1 MVAWIYADSPFNWTE
16 ERPCDVYAE
25 PSGTPENESTT
36 KSAEKSMADSSP
48 EQLLDHPA
56 HDEYATFP
64 FALANANHHGEET
77 EDAKCNITGDEK
89 EK

>member
-1 MVAWIYADSPFNWTE
+1 
-16 ERPCDVYAE
+16 
-25 PSGTPENESTT
+25 
-36 KSAEKSMADSSP
+36 MADSSP

-64 FALANANHHGEET
+64 FALANANHHCEKTGSGDT
-77 EDAKCNITGDEK
+77 KSNITGDEH